1 MTFDKLD
8 NATQWWIVGIV
19 SGVVILIGAVT
30 AAKEGFSDEYNTE
43 ERAPNSR
50 DSDST
55 ASGLTKRKRKN
66 HKKSHKKRK

>member
-1 MTFDKLD
+1 MIFDKLD
-8 NATQWWIVGIV
+8 NSTEWWIVGIV

-30 AAKEGFSDEYNTE
+30 AAKEGFIDKDNTE
-43 ERAPNSR
+43 ERASNSR

-66 HKKSHKKRK
+66 HKKR